1 MSGKSEIQDDVS
13 PDPYGSDPEKTPP
26 QGSHEQWGD
35 QIPHEMMETL
45 APNGEEEYILDKINN
60 MTEEDAI
67 AIVAES
73 VEFHADDWNLGS
85 DMRER
90 MVKLL
95 KGRKAYGE
103 FYDRDLRIDATMM
116 RYSSPYPGVRAVA
129 EPLDNSD
136 VPVETIRAYF
146 LGIAWAVIGNFMA
159 TFFNS
164 RFPSICRSNFSF
176 VKFLYPSTLTDSYA
190 ALGGAVIQILLYPC
204 GKFLTMVLPDWGVTI
219 RGIRHTLNP
228 GPWTFKEQ
236 MFATITYNIA
246 IYTTNSYTMI
256 LVQKSPV
263 FYDEKWIDFGYQLML
278 TLFVQFMGMGFA
290 GYLRRFSV
298 YPVKA
303 LWPTL
308 LPTIAMNRALTRPEK
323 RENIYGWTIS
333 RYKFFYICT
342 GTMFIYY
349 WLPGYLFTALSTFNW
364 MTWIAPQNFTL
375 ALLTGSSLG
384 LGMFNPITTFDWNTA
399 TSSYAA
405 LSQPFFATCTMYCG
419 SILGALIILGIYY
432 SNMYNTAYLPIN
444 SSSAFA
450 NDGTSYNVSK
460 VIINN
465 KLDEKLYQEYS
476 PPFYS
481 AGYILTVGGNFAFYP
496 VYFLYIMVN
505 QWRTVSAAYVDFYKG
520 LRKGKGNYEGA
531 MDVHSRL
538 MSKYK
543 EVPDWWFLLILLIAI
558 ILSVIFL
565 RIYPVDTPE
574 WLPFM
579 LIGINLIFAVPL
591 SFLSATTGTNL
602 GLGSLVEIIT
612 GFILPNN
619 PNAFMFA
626 QTLGSWAL
634 AGYGDNYVQDQKMA
648 HYCKIA
654 PRAVFRSQI
663 GTILITCFVA
673 VGTQDFILTNVKGLC
688 TSTQP
693 SRFTCANDGYPL
705 YTSSLMWGLLGS
717 KRMFNS
723 LYPLLKWCFLIG
735 ACIAVLFLVC
745 QGMGPKYLPGVRE
758 KLRLKL
764 KPRTFEMLDR
774 TLFPFIAS
782 LLWLNPI
789 LIIQGIQHWAPSN
802 LSYKTPGIILSF
814 VFMYWLPRHR
824 LAWWEKYN
832 YVLSAALTA
841 GVAISALVMF
851 FAVQYEPKKLTWWG
865 NTVSSAGID
874 GSSTGYLPIPL
885 RGYFGLD
892 KGNFP

>member
-1 MSGKSEIQDDVS
+1 MSGTVEIIDDGVE
-13 PDPYGSDPEKTPP
+13 PYSSDPEKNPKSAAED
-26 QGSHEQWGD
+26 SHEAWGD
-35 QIPHEMMETL
+35 QITHEMLEVL
-45 APNGEEEYILDKINN
+45 APNGEGDYILDIINN
-60 MTEEDAI
+60 MSEEEAVAI
-67 AIVAES
+67 IEES
-73 VEFHADDWNLGS
+73 VKFHADDWNFPS

-90 MVKLL
+90 MVRLL
-95 KGRKAYGE
+95 QGRKLYGD

-136 VPVETIRAYF
+136 VPIETFRAYF
-146 LGIAWAVIGNFMA
+146 LGIGWAVI
-159 TFFNS
+159 
-164 RFPSICRSNFSF
+164 
-176 VKFLYPSTLTDSYA
+176 
-190 ALGGAVIQILLYPC
+190 ALGGSVIQILLFPC
-204 GKFLTMVLPDWGVTI
+204 GKFLTLVLPDWGFTAFGV
-219 RGIRHTLNP
+219 RHSLNP

-246 IYTTNSYTMI
+246 IYTTNSYGMI
-256 LVQKSPV
+256 LVQKMDV
-263 FYDEKWIDFGYQLML
+263 FYGEKFVTFGYQLML
-278 TLFVQFMGMGFA
+278 TLFVQLMGMGFA

-303 LWPTL
+303 LWPTI
-308 LPTIAMNRALTRPEK
+308 LPTIAMNRALTRPEP
-323 RENIYGWTIS
+323 RENINGWTIS
-333 RYKFFYICT
+333 RYKFFFVCAVS
-342 GTMFIYY
+342 MFFYY

-364 MTWIAPQNFTL
+364 MTWISPKNVPL
-375 ALLTGSSLG
+375 AILTGSESGLG
-384 LGMFNPITTFDWNTA
+384 LFNPITTFDWNVA

-405 LSQPFFATCTMYCG
+405 LAQPFFATCTMYFG
-419 SILGALIILGIYY
+419 SILGAFIILGIFY

-450 NDGTSYNVSK
+450 NDATSYNVQK
-460 VIINN
+460 VVINN
-465 KLDEKLYQEYS
+465 RLDENLYQQYS

-481 AGYILTVGGNFAFYP
+481 AGYILTVGANFVFYP

-505 QWRTVSAAYVDFYKG
+505 QWKTVGTAYVDFYKG
-520 LRKGKGNYEGA
+520 LRHGKGNYEGA

-543 EVPDWWFLLILLIAI
+543 EVPDWWFILILVCAI
-558 ILSVIFL
+558 VVSIIWTK
-565 RIYPVDTPE
+565 IYPVDTPV
-574 WLPFM
+574 WLVFLM
-579 LIGINLIFAVPL
+579 IGINLVFAVPL

-602 GLGSLVEIIT
+602 GLGALIQVIT
-612 GFILPNN
+612 GFVLPNN
-619 PNAFMFA
+619 PNAFLFA

-663 GTILITCFVA
+663 GTIIITCFVA

-688 TSTQP
+688 TPDQP

-705 YTSSLMWGLLGS
+705 YASSLMWGLLGS
-717 KRMFNS
+717 DRMFNS
-723 LYPLLKWCFLIG
+723 LYPLFKWCFLIG
-735 ACIAVLFLVC
+735 FGISLVFLIG
-745 QGMGPKYLPGVRE
+745 QGYGPKFLPGVKE

-764 KPRTFEMLDR
+764 RPRTFEILDQ

-789 LIIQGIQHWAPSN
+789 LIIQGVQHWAPSN
-802 LSYKTPGIILSF
+802 LSYKTPGMILSF
-814 VFMYWLPRHR
+814 IFMYWLPRHR

-841 GVAISALVMF
+841 GVAVSGLVMF
-851 FAVQYEPKKLTWWG
+851 FAIGYNPKSLKWWG
-865 NTVSSAGID
+865 NTVSGAGID
-874 GSSTGYLPIPL
+874 GAGKGIWPLPA
-885 RGYFGLD
+885 RGYFGPE
-892 KGNFP
+892 KGSFP